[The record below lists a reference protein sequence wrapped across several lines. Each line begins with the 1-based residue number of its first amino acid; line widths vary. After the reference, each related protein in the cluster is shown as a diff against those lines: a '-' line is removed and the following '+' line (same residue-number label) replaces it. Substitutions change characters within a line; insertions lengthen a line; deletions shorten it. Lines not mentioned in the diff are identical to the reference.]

1 MSLSRL
7 IALFVSYSFVGWV
20 CEVIYC
26 SILERRFVNR
36 GFLRGPLCPVY
47 GFGALAVVFLLEP
60 FAHSIITLFI
70 AATLITSAIEYATG
84 WFLETAFRTRWWDY
98 SSFRFNL
105 HGRVCLLN
113 SLLFG
118 VMGVLGLRVLHPFL
132 LLLIGSLPS
141 VVLDGGVLAVSIAVC
156 VDLSFTLR
164 NLSGFESRLASL
176 KDSLDRLGDLDIR
189 ENLEGLRERLRL
201 DARDASLRLLRAFP
215 LAVSRE
221 HGAELDVLRRLH
233 SALARS
239 RRVAHA
245 GRVDRALRP
254 ALLLLALVSLAY
266 VFFR

>member
-164 NLSGFESRLASL
+164 NLSGFELRLASL

-239 RRVAHA
+239 RRFAHA